1 MGPMASVTMTTVAK
15 EAGVSVSTVSHVV
28 NGTRPVAPDTKK
40 RVLEAMDK
48 VGFTHRPVA
57 RSLAA
62 GDTTTI
68 GVAMPFLASIYGQ
81 ELVAG
86 IEEEALR
93 HGMQLLFA
101 DTRDDPEREG
111 RVVASLL
118 AHHVTGMIIMPSPG
132 WTDTALRLLNEHD
145 TPFVVVDRHQ
155 ELDVDQVC
163 VENEQATVAIV
174 DHLLQIGHTR
184 VGIINGLEGLPTTN
198 ERRDGYLLAHKR
210 RGVPVRQHL
219 MVDGGSTEQ
228 DGRKAMQRLLMLPAE
243 ERPTG
248 VFVANDAMSIGAVRA
263 CKQAGLRIP
272 DDMAMVCFDEF
283 PWGDLLDP
291 HLTTIAQPCYA
302 LGARAV
308 QLLLKRLENN
318 NAPGKTI
325 RLAGEISHG
334 NSCGC
339 RGISGG
345 ILSPRA
351 RAEAA
356 KAEAAKAEAEA
367 AEAKAAKA

>member
-1 MGPMASVTMTTVAK
+1 MVLTAWHLALDCAKLALMASVTMTTVAR

-28 NGTRPVAPDTKK
+28 NGTRPVAPETKK
-40 RVLEAMDK
+40 LVLDAMAK

-62 GDTTTI
+62 GSTTTI
-68 GVAMPFLASIYGQ
+68 GVAMSFLASIYGQ

-86 IEEEALR
+86 IEEEAQR

-101 DTRDDPEREG
+101 DTRDDSEREG
-111 RVVASLL
+111 RVVANLL
-118 AHHVTGMIIMPSPG
+118 AHHVAGVIIMPSVD

-163 VENEQATVAIV
+163 VENEQASAAIV

-184 VGIINGLEGLPTTN
+184 IGFVEGMAGLPTAV
-198 ERRDGYLLAHKR
+198 ERRDGYLLALRR
-210 RGVPVRQHL
+210 RGVPVDESL
-219 MVDGGSTEQ
+219 IVNGGSTEH
-228 DGRKAMQRLLMLPAE
+228 DGRKAVQRLLALP
-243 ERPTG
+243 ERPTAI
-248 VFVANDAMSIGAVRA
+248 FVTNDAMSIGAVRA
-263 CKQAGLRIP
+263 LKEAGLRIP
-272 DDMAMVCFDEF
+272 EDMAMVCFDEF
-283 PWGDLLDP
+283 PWGDLLTP

-308 QLLLKRLENN
+308 QLLLKRLEN
-318 NAPGKTI
+318 PGASGRTI

-334 NSCGC
+334 ISCGC
-339 RGISGG
+339 RGTSGG
-345 ILSPRA
+345 IHAPRVK
-351 RAEAA
+351 AA
-356 KAEAAKAEAEA
+356 GA
-367 AEAKAAKA
+367 AERAS

>member
-1 MGPMASVTMTTVAK
+1 MGSVTMTTVAR

-28 NGTRPVAPDTKK
+28 NGTRPVAPETK
-40 RVLEAMDK
+40 RLVLEAMEK

-62 GDTTTI
+62 GSTTTI
-68 GVAMPFLASIYGQ
+68 GVAMSFLASIYGQ

-101 DTRDDPEREG
+101 DTRDDAEREG
-111 RVVASLL
+111 RVIANLL
-118 AHHVTGMIIMPSPG
+118 AHHVAGMIIMPSPS
-132 WTDTALRLLNEHD
+132 WTGTALRLLNEHD

-155 ELDVDQVC
+155 DLDVDQVC
-163 VENEQATVAIV
+163 VENEQASAAIV

-184 VGIINGLEGLPTTN
+184 VGFIDGMAGLATSA

-210 RGVPVRQHL
+210 RGVPVDESL
-219 MVDGGSTEQ
+219 MVNGGSTEH
-228 DGRKAMQRLLMLPAE
+228 DGRKAMQHLLAMPAGTA
-243 ERPTG
+243 PTA
-248 VFVANDAMSIGAVRA
+248 VFVSNDAMSIGAVRA
-263 CKQAGLRIP
+263 LRQAGMRIP
-272 DDMAMVCFDEF
+272 DDMALVCFDEF
-283 PWGDLLDP
+283 PWGDLLTP

-308 QLLLKRLENN
+308 QLLLRRLQQPEV
-318 NAPGKTI
+318 PGRTI

-334 NSCGC
+334 TSCGC

-345 ILSPRA
+345 IVSPH
-351 RAEAA
+351 A
-356 KAEAAKAEAEA
+356 KAEAASR
-367 AEAKAAKA
+367 

>member
-1 MGPMASVTMTTVAK
+1 MNPMASVTMTTVAR
-15 EAGVSVSTVSHVV
+15 EAGVSVSTVSHVI
-28 NGTRPVAPDTKK
+28 NGTRPVAPETKK
-40 RVLEAMDK
+40 LVLEAMNK
-48 VGFTHRPVA
+48 IGFTHRPVA

-62 GDTTTI
+62 GSTTTI
-68 GVAMPFLASIYGQ
+68 GVAMSFLASIYGQ

-101 DTRDDPEREG
+101 DTRDDTEREG
-111 RVVASLL
+111 RVTANLL
-118 AHHVTGMIIMPSPG
+118 AHHVAGMIIMPSPN

-155 ELDVDQVC
+155 DLDVDQVC
-163 VENEQATVAIV
+163 VENEQATAAIV

-184 VGIINGLEGLPTTN
+184 IGFIEAMEGLPTAK
-198 ERRDGYLLAHKR
+198 ERRDGYLLAHRR
-210 RGVPVRQHL
+210 RGVPVDESL
-219 MVDGGSTEQ
+219 MVNGGSTEQ
-228 DGRKAMQRLLMLPAE
+228 DGRKAMQRLLAHPD
-243 ERPTG
+243 RPTG
-248 VFVANDAMSIGAVRA
+248 VFVSNDAMSIGAVRA
-263 CKQAGLRIP
+263 CRQAGIAIP
-272 DDMAMVCFDEF
+272 EEMAMVCFDEF
-283 PWGDLLDP
+283 PWGDLLTP

-308 QLLLKRLENN
+308 QLLLKRLESPG
-318 NAPGKTI
+318 APGRTI

-345 ILSPRA
+345 IVSPRA
-351 RAEAA
+351 RNAAAAAAEAA
-356 KAEAAKAEAEA
+356 PAAKN
-367 AEAKAAKA
+367 

>member
-1 MGPMASVTMTTVAK
+1 MAPMASVTMTTVAK

-28 NGTRPVAPDTKK
+28 NGTRPVAPETKK
-40 RVLEAMDK
+40 LVLDAMAK

-57 RSLAA
+57 RSLAV

-68 GVAMPFLASIYGQ
+68 GVAMSFLASIYGQ

-111 RVVASLL
+111 RVIASLL
-118 AHHVTGMIIMPSPG
+118 AHHVTGVIIMPSAG

-155 ELDVDQVC
+155 DLDVDQVC
-163 VENEQATVAIV
+163 VENEQASAAIV

-184 VGIINGLEGLPTTN
+184 VGLINGLAGLSTTT

-210 RGVPVRQHL
+210 RGVPVDERL
-219 MVDGGSTEQ
+219 IVDGGSTEQ
-228 DGRKAMQRLLMLPAE
+228 DGRKAMQHLLSLSPG

-263 CKQAGLRIP
+263 LKQAGMRIP
-272 DDMAMVCFDEF
+272 EDMALVCFDEF
-283 PWGDLLDP
+283 PWGDLLNP

-318 NAPGKTI
+318 SAPGRSI

-345 ILSPRA
+345 IVSPRA

-356 KAEAAKAEAEA
+356 KAEAAAG
-367 AEAKAAKA
+367 AAKS